1 MTTRERRATWISTY
15 DLHRL
20 DIAVTPLRR
29 LCPDIYLVGTVLTSP
44 DWRDV
49 DVRMIMADD
58 EFDATF
64 GNSLLWETFCLAT
77 TSWLRSQTGLPIDF
91 QVQRMTEAN
100 ERHPGIRNH
109 LSGGRREY
117 AGLGDATP
125 YVCPECGGSGRVKA
139 KGFSDGK
146 PRGTASCP
154 SCARAAL
161 REDA

>member
-1 MTTRERRATWISTY
+1 MTGSTPRESLTEARRATYLTTY

-29 LCPDIYLVGTVLTSP
+29 LCPSIYLVGTVLTSA

-58 EFDATF
+58 EFDASF
-64 GNSLLWETFCLAT
+64 ANALLWEAFCLGAT
-77 TSWLRSQTGLPIDF
+77 AWLRSQTGLPIDF

-100 ERHPGIRNH
+100 EKHQGIRNH

-125 YVCPECGGSGRVKA
+125 FK
-139 KGFSDGK
+139 
-146 PRGTASCP
+146 
-154 SCARAAL
+154 
-161 REDA
+161 DADV